1 MPSVPDNRSLYGPVA
16 VGAWV
21 GIAGN
26 VLIGVAKLLGGTF
39 GDSEALI
46 ADAVDSLADGVAS
59 VVVLLGAWHARRP
72 ADARHPYGHG
82 KAEVLAGRTVALII
96 MGVGAVFGYRAVMK
110 IVRPAEVVAPAL
122 WTLWFVVASI
132 VVKEAM
138 ARYKM
143 RIGRKIGSESLIADA
158 WNHRSDVFTSM
169 VAAGGIT
176 AAVYLG
182 PEWRF
187 LDAAA
192 AVVICLVIFGVG
204 VSAYRRTG
212 SALMD
217 EAADGETLA
226 AIRAAAMAVDGV
238 EGTEKLYTRR
248 SGVETHV
255 ELHVEVDAD
264 MSVGTAHDIAT
275 EVSRRVQRDVAR
287 VTHVTVHIEPHE
299 QNGKGP
305 GGKGAGGS
313 GGS

>member
-1 MPSVPDNRSLYGPVA
+1 MTSVPDNRSLYGPVA

-26 VLIGVAKLLGGTF
+26 VLIGVAKFLGGAF
-39 GDSEALI
+39 GESEALV

-59 VVVLLGAWHARRP
+59 VVVLLGAWRAGRP
-72 ADARHPYGHG
+72 ADPRHPYGHG

-96 MGVGAVFGYRAVMK
+96 MAVGGVFGYRAVMK
-110 IVRPAEVVAPAL
+110 ILHPEDVAAPAL
-122 WTLWFVVASI
+122 WTLWFAAASI

-143 RIGRKIGSESLIADA
+143 HVGRRVGSESLIADA

-192 AVVICLVIFGVG
+192 ALVICLVIFGVG

-212 SALMD
+212 SALLD

-226 AIRAAAMAVDGV
+226 AIRASALGV
-238 EGTEKLYTRR
+238 EGVENTEKLYTRR

-255 ELHVEVDAD
+255 ELHVEVDPA
-264 MSVGTAHDIAT
+264 MPVGAAHDIAS
-275 EVSRRVQRDVAR
+275 EVSRAIRRDVAG
-287 VTHVTVHIEPHE
+287 VTHVTVHIEPHV
-299 QNGKGP
+299 P
-305 GGKGAGGS
+305 GDHH
-313 GGS
+313 

>member
-1 MPSVPDNRSLYGPVA
+1 MPSTADNRALYGPVA

-26 VLIGVAKLLGGTF
+26 VLIGIAKYVGGTF
-39 GDSEALI
+39 GESEALL

-72 ADARHPYGHG
+72 ADSRHPYGHG
-82 KAEVLAGRTVALII
+82 KAEVLAGRTVAVII
-96 MGVGAVFGYRAVMK
+96 MAVGAVFGYRAVMK
-110 IVRPAEVVAPAL
+110 VVHPEEVAAPAL
-122 WTLWFVVASI
+122 WTLWLAAASI
-132 VVKEAM
+132 VVKETM

-143 RIGRKIGSESLIADA
+143 HVGRRIGSESLIADA
-158 WNHRSDVFTSM
+158 WNHRSDVFTGM

-217 EAADGETLA
+217 EAADAETLA
-226 AIRAAAMAVDGV
+226 AIRASAMSVEGV
-238 EGTEKLYTRR
+238 EATEKLYTRR

-255 ELHVEVDAD
+255 ELHVEVDPD
-264 MSVGTAHDIAT
+264 MPVGAAHAIAS
-275 EVSRRVQRDVAR
+275 EVSRSVRRDVAGA
-287 VTHVTVHIEPHE
+287 THVTVHIEPHE
-299 QNGKGP
+299 RDGEGSRDQETE
-305 GGKGAGGS
+305 GS

>member
-1 MPSVPDNRSLYGPVA
+1 MASVPDNRALYGPVA

-26 VLIGVAKLLGGTF
+26 VLIGVAKLVGGTF
-39 GDSEALI
+39 GHSEALV

-72 ADARHPYGHG
+72 ADERHPYGHG

-96 MGVGAVFGYRAVMK
+96 MGVGVVFGYRAVMK
-110 IVRPAEVVAPAL
+110 IINPEEVAAPAL
-122 WTLWFVVASI
+122 WTLWFAAASI
-132 VVKEAM
+132 GVKEAL

-143 RIGRKIGSESLIADA
+143 HVGRKIGSESLIADA
-158 WNHRSDVFTSM
+158 WNHRSDVLTSL

-192 AVVICLVIFGVG
+192 AVVICLIIFGVG

-217 EAADGETLA
+217 EAADAETVK
-226 AIRAAAMAVDGV
+226 AIRAAAMGV
-238 EGTEKLYTRR
+238 EGVEDTEKLYTRR

-255 ELHVEVDAD
+255 ELHVEVDPD
-264 MSVGTAHDIAT
+264 MPVGDAHDIAT
-275 EVSRRVQRDVAR
+275 EVRWAIQRDVAG
-287 VTHVTVHIEPHE
+287 VTHVTVHIEPYE
-299 QNGKGP
+299 SEATKRQ
-305 GGKGAGGS
+305 S
-313 GGS
+313 DEVTQ

>member
-1 MPSVPDNRSLYGPVA
+1 MPVSPDNRSLYGPVA

-39 GDSEALI
+39 GQSEALI
-46 ADAVDSLADGVAS
+46 ADAIDSLADGVAS
-59 VVVLLGAWHARRP
+59 VVVLLGAFHARRP
-72 ADARHPYGHG
+72 ADARHPYGYG
-82 KAEVLAGRTVALII
+82 KAEVLAGRTVALMI
-96 MGVGAVFGYRAVMK
+96 MGVGVVFGYRAVEKMLH
-110 IVRPAEVVAPAL
+110 PDQVAVPAL

-143 RIGRKIGSESLIADA
+143 HLGRKIGSESLIADA

-169 VAAGGIT
+169 VAGGGIT
-176 AAVYLG
+176 AAVYLE

-192 AVVICLVIFGVG
+192 ALLICLVIFGVG
-204 VSAYRRTG
+204 ISAYRRTG

-217 EAADGETLA
+217 ESADGGTME
-226 AIRAAAMAVDGV
+226 AIRASAMAVEGV
-238 EGTEKLYTRR
+238 EDTEKLYTRR

-255 ELHVEVDAD
+255 ELHVEVDPA
-264 MSVGTAHDIAT
+264 MPVGDAHAIAS
-275 EVSRRVQRDVAR
+275 EVRRAIRRDVPG
-287 VTHVTVHIEPHE
+287 VTHVLVHVEPHE
-299 QNGKGP
+299 QKVT
-305 GGKGAGGS
+305 K
-313 GGS
+313 